1 MRVPLPGLAAYPVPW
16 EAGGAEK
23 ASECSFFPGPF
34 PPPFLLGPA
43 FWDPAWGEAGE
54 AGEEDTGQPVPAR
67 ETEGASVHSWPLAPL
82 GVCL

>member
-1 MRVPLPGLAAYPVPW
+1 M
-16 EAGGAEK
+16 GGRAQK
-23 ASECSFFPGPF
+23 ASQCFFFPGPF

-43 FWDPAWGEAGE
+43 IWGPRVGVASK
-54 AGEEDTGQPVPAR
+54 AGEEDTGQPVSAQ